1 MESHTFITATICQAR
16 TRWREGDLFLS
27 LPFCLCIRPSF
38 PTTEHH
44 SELIIAEREWES
56 EAEGDGEEEM
66 LKGREKLRGQS
77 HNSDNGAFDCDDNS
91 VIITG
96 DNVL

>member
-1 MESHTFITATICQAR
+1 MS
-16 TRWREGDLFLS
+16 LS
-27 LPFCLCIRPSF
+27 LPPLLSLYPSIF

-56 EAEGDGEEEM
+56 ETGGDREEEM
-66 LKGREKLRGQS
+66 LRKKERGREKLRGQS